1 MQTRF
6 CQIATNKVWFSIK
19 KKMDVWLSQIKVKK
33 VNGRF
38 QLIGTSKN
46 GKPLYKFASEATAKK
61 YK

>member
-1 MQTRF
+1 MPDVFYKMYLRKIETVPE
-6 CQIATNKVWFSIK
+6 NK
-19 KKMDVWLSQIKVKK
+19 IKVKK

-38 QLIGTSKN
+38 QLVGTSKN

>member
-1 MQTRF
+1 MPEVCYNMYLRQKEPVPD
-6 CQIATNKVWFSIK
+6 NKI
-19 KKMDVWLSQIKVKK
+19 QGKK

-46 GKPLYKFASEATAKK
+46 GKPLYKFASAETAKK